1 LQQCHAADQNKGPE
15 AEDDFHFPEQMEET
29 RMVLAFMRQFQK
41 VFSRKS
47 MHQCEAENGRRR
59 ILHDR
64 GKTHHKAPFLYGAA
78 ARQAVKTDTA
88 CFSRAVRFFRVWRC

>member
-1 LQQCHAADQNKGPE
+1 
-15 AEDDFHFPEQMEET
+15 M
-29 RMVLAFMRQFQK
+29 MLAFVCQFQK
-41 VFSRKS
+41 KFSGKS

-78 ARQAVKTDTA
+78 ARQAVRQTRPASAVLSDFFQFGDTQIQQLHTEFTKMIWA
-88 CFSRAVRFFRVWRC
+88 RA